1 MEPCPSLADSL
12 FVLRRLSVIAA
23 ALFLLVCVSGCGAAR
38 ESREHSCV
46 ATDQRFIATAS
57 VDVMALGSM
66 TADYQSGMIDPD
78 EVAEQ
83 AFDAAKRVT
92 HVEPHD
98 FSLRTAQKYLDG
110 MFREYGEAVVMQ
122 SKGKDASDR
131 MYRAYGLANFARD
144 VLAQAQPALL
154 ERGCDVGPLL

>member
-1 MEPCPSLADSL
+1 VTLTRRFV
-12 FVLRRLSVIAA
+12 FVLRRLGVIAA
-23 ALFLLVCVSGCGAAR
+23 TLFLLVCVSACGGAR
-38 ESREHSCV
+38 ESREHSCG
-46 ATDQRFIATAS
+46 ATDQKFIQTAS
-57 VDVMALGSM
+57 VDVTALGSL
-66 TADYQSGMIDPD
+66 TTDFQSGLIDPD
-78 EVAEQ
+78 EVAKQ

-92 HVEPHD
+92 HVEPND
-98 FSLRTAQKYLDG
+98 FSLRAAQKYLDG

-131 MYRAYGLANFARD
+131 MYRAYGLANFAHD